1 MGPLIGGLFAEH
13 TTWRWVFYINFPFC
27 AIGLVVV
34 PVSVRLT
41 AEVPSLRSRLT
52 RFDWT
57 GMVLFTASSTSVL
70 MPITWGGSQFPWDSW
85 HALVPIIVGTNGPGC
100 GCDLG
105 AAYTCALLQGI
116 MLFCT
121 LYYLPIYFQ
130 GVQSYSPTLTGLGLM
145 PITGSLLPFS
155 ILVALIIRKTGHF
168 RWAIWSGWAIS
179 TLSSGLLILLS
190 AETRVYAWVLI
201 FIVVGLGHGLILIAL
216 NICTQA
222 LVHESDVVHA
232 AVMYTFARSVG
243 ILFSAGPLSLL

>member
-1 MGPLIGGLFAEH
+1 M
-13 TTWRWVFYINFPFC
+13 C
-27 AIGLVVV
+27 
-34 PVSVRLT
+34 
-41 AEVPSLRSRLT
+41 
-52 RFDWT
+52 
-57 GMVLFTASSTSVL
+57 
-70 MPITWGGSQFPWDSW
+70 
-85 HALVPIIVGTNGPGC
+85 
-100 GCDLG
+100 LG
-105 AAYTCALLQGI
+105 WQ
-116 MLFCT
+116 LFCT
-121 LYYLPIYFQ
+121 LYYLPINFQ

-145 PITGSLLPFS
+145 SITGSLLPFS

-243 ILFSAGPLSLL
+243 MCIGVSIGGTLFQNTLQSHLAAQGLPSALANEIESLLGRPVEPALKDLFRISITQSCKNVAELLTGVAVVGLLISWLIERSSVEKDFNPNYKMQAAGEVGLKGEEGGLSAKKP